1 MTEGYQPD
9 PPTAAD
15 RRRLRS
21 ARTIARQRVEMIVE
35 AKQRAMRAAYHAEL
49 GATIR
54 SVSPFLVAL
63 FAAQGISLDHAVTLI
78 EPPPGWP
85 RRPRLSMGGAADIK
99 QVRHYYRWFT
109 RTMWGG
115 RRPPPSRDGTHG
127 HSFDLGECDWA
138 RIEVFGHSLEVRA
151 QIGGARFDTRF
162 GVLRIELPGA
172 LPETLAMACIGRRV
186 SEIVDHASLREQ
198 DWMIGGIEEALP
210 PFRGQTLVLAI
221 ETLAYSMPWA
231 DLTPST

>member
-21 ARTIARQRVEMIVE
+21 ARKIARQRVEMIVE
-35 AKQRAMRAAYHAEL
+35 AKQRAVRAAYHAEL

-78 EPPPGWP
+78 EPAPGWP
-85 RRPRLSMGGAADIK
+85 RRPRLSVDGTAGIK
-99 QVRHYYRWFT
+99 QVRHYYRWIT
-109 RTMWGG
+109 RTMSGG
-115 RRPPPSRDGTHG
+115 RRPPPFRDGTHG
-127 HSFDLGECDWA
+127 HSFDLGDCDWA

-151 QIGGARFDTRF
+151 QIGGARFDTLF
-162 GVLRIELPGA
+162 GVLRIELPDA
-172 LPETLAMACIGRRV
+172 VPETLAMACIGRRV

-198 DWMIGGIEEALP
+198 HWLISGIEEELP

-221 ETLAYSMPWA
+221 GTLAYTMPWA
-231 DLTPST
+231 DFPD

>member
-1 MTEGYQPD
+1 
-9 PPTAAD
+9 
-15 RRRLRS
+15 
-21 ARTIARQRVEMIVE
+21 MIVE

-63 FAAQGISLDHAVTLI
+63 FAAQGISLDHAVALI

-85 RRPRLSMGGAADIK
+85 RRPRLSMGGAAGIK
-99 QVRHYYRWFT
+99 QVHHYYRWFT
-109 RTMWGG
+109 RTIWSG

-127 HSFDLGECDWA
+127 HSLNLGDGDWA

-162 GVLRIELPGA
+162 GVLRIELPDA
-172 LPETLAMACIGRRV
+172 LPETLALACIGWRA
-186 SEIVDHASLREQ
+186 SDIIDHASLREQ
-198 DWMIGGIEEALP
+198 HWLISGVEEALS
-210 PFRGQTLVLAI
+210 PFRGQTLVLATG
-221 ETLAYSMPWA
+221 TLAYTMPWA
-231 DLTPST
+231 DFPD